1 MDNLVNDRRIKQF
14 RSRNLAQLRLPTVYV
29 VSFVSLLVVTYV
41 IYSSFRQQILL
52 RVPHSLRQSLIMDN
66 QKPAE
71 SMSPEDVFQ
80 YLHWANSAACQL
92 PVDFGF
98 AIARS
103 GNPDFVAY
111 PDGQKLVCLDQ
122 FISPVYNNCLVYSF
136 GINNQWTF
144 DEDMAQFGCHVF
156 SFDPSM
162 GVKDH
167 NRTQKIHFFNLGLAK
182 EIGQGPNGWNM
193 KTASSIYQMMADYHG
208 SSAIIDV
215 FKMDIEFTEWEVLP
229 QMLQSGFLAD
239 KVKQLAVEIHFNAGD
254 PLENFQERV
263 RILQDLE
270 TMDPSSGSDIDL
282 KRVAGRFIRFS
293 SRHNPGL
300 KRLINILENKHDYIG
315 YELTWY
321 NSKFYNSPSKE
332 GPVFPYYQ

>member
-1 MDNLVNDRRIKQF
+1 MYTRMGHLLEDRRIKLF
-14 RSRNLAQLRLPTVYV
+14 RSRNLALRLTLYAVACVGLSVIVFVVY
-29 VSFVSLLVVTYV
+29 SP
-41 IYSSFRQQILL
+41 FRQQILL
-52 RVPHSLRQSLIMDN
+52 RVPMLQSLIMAG

-71 SMSPEDVFQ
+71 SMSPEEVFQ
-80 YLHWANSAACQL
+80 YLHWTNCAACQL

-98 AIARS
+98 VMARS
-103 GNPDFVAY
+103 GNPGGVAH

-122 FISPVYNNCLVYSF
+122 FIAPVFNNCLVYSF

-144 DEDMAQFGCHVF
+144 DEDMAQFGCHVY

-162 GVKDH
+162 GAKDH
-167 NRTQKIHFFNLGLAK
+167 NRTDKIHFFNLGLAK
-182 EIGQGPNGWNM
+182 EDGQSPNGWKM
-193 KTASSIYQMMADYHG
+193 KTASSIYEMLGDYHG
-208 SSAIIDV
+208 RSTLVDV
-215 FKMDIEFTEWEVLP
+215 FKMDIEFYEWEVLP

-254 PLENFQERV
+254 PLENYQKRI

-270 TMDPSSGSDIDL
+270 SIVDTINSDD
-282 KRVAGRFIRFS
+282 KHVGGFIRFS
-293 SRHNPGL
+293 SRINPGL
-300 KRLINILENKHDYIG
+300 KRAITILGNKPDFVG